1 MRYLIFFFIIIGIR
15 LNAQEILVIDAITKL
30 PIEGVSIVSKLQKS
44 GTISNK
50 KGKLNISTFGSKD
63 TLSIQHLAYQT
74 IQETKSSIKKK
85 TIQLYLKT
93 NALENVEILE
103 SRVQSFKTALTHL
116 KATSL
121 TILNTQSA
129 QTADLLEKTM
139 GISIQNS
146 QNGGGSP
153 NLRGMEAN
161 RLLII
166 VDGIPLNN
174 TIFRSG
180 HLQNTSTIN
189 PAFLKS
195 AEVLFGPA
203 SVAYGNGA
211 MGGAILFNTKPP
223 KNKNSTEFIQQYESS
238 SNAVFTSIVANYE
251 LQNSANI
258 SGFSLKSYGD
268 LKMGNNRKHGFVNWG
283 KEAIITKENIQKETA
298 YQQADFFHK
307 TLFKI
312 NKNNFLLFNSQ
323 YSTSSNINRFDQLN
337 NIKEGRQ
344 EYKYWYYGPQKRF
357 FQSIRL
363 KNYFKSFLADEAVFT
378 IAYQNIEESRHK
390 QKNGDDLMNNRTEY
404 LQVFD
409 FKSDFLKQINS
420 VKFNYGFDSRF
431 QKLNSEA
438 SLSNENNLFYNTSR
452 YPEGGTA
459 VFNNA
464 IYSQVNLQC
473 TKNILLLAG
482 SRYSINS
489 LAASFQD
496 TVTISLPF
504 YEINVHNRSLSNSFQ
519 MLYKLNNELTF
530 NGAIS
535 NGFRNPNTDD
545 IGKIFSKN
553 NISVIVPNN
562 QLSAEKSLNIEIG
575 LQLKIKNLINLQIQ
589 VFQTQITDAIERR
602 EATLNGLDSIV
613 YDGEMMKVMMN
624 TNIGIA
630 TIKGFNFAYQL
641 NINDH
646 FSHNTIINF
655 IGGKAADNLPLAHM
669 PPTNI
674 NSSVKYNYKQQS
686 IELSTHYN
694 GLKKIEDYDLE
705 GVDNLEEATII
716 GNPSWCTLNLKY
728 QTTIDE
734 NLTFIAG
741 IHNIMDIHYKTFGSG
756 ISASGRNFSLT
767 LQSKF

>member
-1 MRYLIFFFIIIGIR
+1 MRYLIFFFILTGFQ
-15 LNAQEILVIDAITKL
+15 LNAQEILVIDAITGL
-30 PIEGVSIVSKLQKS
+30 PVEGVSIVSKLHKS
-44 GTISNK
+44 GIISNK
-50 KGKLNISTFGSKD
+50 EGALNISSFSSED
-63 TLSIQHLAYQT
+63 TLSIQHVSYQT
-74 IQETKSSIKKK
+74 IQERKSSIKKK

-93 NALENVEILE
+93 NALENVEILD
-103 SRVQSFKTALTHL
+103 SRVQSFESVLTYL

-121 TILNTQSA
+121 TIRNTQST

-180 HLQNTSTIN
+180 HLQNASTIN
-189 PAFLKS
+189 PSFLKS
-195 AEVLFGPA
+195 TEVLFGPA

-223 KNKNSTEFIQQYESS
+223 KNKNSMEFIQQYESS
-238 SNAVFTSIVANYE
+238 SNAVFTSIVANYT

-268 LKMGNNRKHGFVNWG
+268 LKMGNNRKHGFSNWG
-283 KEAIITKENIQKETA
+283 KETIITKDNIQKETA

-337 NIKEGRQ
+337 NIKEEKQ

-357 FQSIRL
+357 FQSIRS
-363 KNYFKSFLADEAVFT
+363 KNYFKSLLADEAVFT
-378 IAYQNIEESRHK
+378 VAYQNIEESRHK
-390 QKNGDDLMNNRTEY
+390 QKNGYDLMNNRAEY
-404 LQVFD
+404 LQIFD
-409 FKSDFLKQINS
+409 FKSDFLKQKNI

-438 SLSNENNLFYNTSR
+438 NLSNEKNLFYNTSR
-452 YPEGGTA
+452 YPDGGTA
-459 VFNNA
+459 VLNNA

-473 TKNILLLAG
+473 TKNIMLLAG

-489 LAASFQD
+489 LTASFQD
-496 TVTISLPF
+496 TITIHLPF
-504 YEINVHNRSLSNSFQ
+504 NEISVQNRSLSNSFQ
-519 MLYKLNNELTF
+519 LLYRLNNGLTF

-545 IGKIFSKN
+545 IGKVFSKN
-553 NISVIVPNN
+553 DISVIVPNN
-562 QLSAEKSLNIEIG
+562 QLSAEKSLNIELE

-602 EATLNGLDSIV
+602 EATLSGFDSII

-624 TNIGIA
+624 TNIGSA
-630 TIKGFNFAYQL
+630 TIKGLNFACQL

-646 FSHNTIINF
+646 FSHNTIIN
-655 IGGKAADNLPLAHM
+655 IIEGQTANSLPLAHI

-674 NSSVKYNYKQQS
+674 ISSIKYKYKQQS
-686 IELSTHYN
+686 IDLSTHYN
-694 GLKKIEDYDLE
+694 GLKKVGDYDLE

-716 GNPSWCTLNLKY
+716 GNPSWCTINLKY

-734 NLTFIAG
+734 NLILIAG
-741 IHNIMDIHYKTFGSG
+741 IHNIMDVHYKTFGSG
-756 ISASGRNFSLT
+756 ISAGGRNFSLT

>member
-1 MRYLIFFFIIIGIR
+1 MRCLIFFFILIGIH
-15 LNAQEILVIDAITKL
+15 LNAQEILVIDAITGL
-30 PIEGVSIVSKLQKS
+30 PIEGVSIVSKVQKFS
-44 GTISNK
+44 ITSNK
-50 KGKLNISTFGSKD
+50 EGKLNISFFNPED
-63 TLSIQHLAYQT
+63 TLRIQHLSYQT
-74 IQETKSSIKKK
+74 IQKTKSSIKKK
-85 TIQLYLKT
+85 TIQLFLKT
-93 NALENVEILE
+93 NSLENVEILE
-103 SRVQSFKTALTHL
+103 SRVQSFENTLTYL
-116 KATSL
+116 NVTPL
-121 TILNTQSA
+121 IILNTQST

-180 HLQNTSTIN
+180 HLQNTSIIN
-189 PAFLKS
+189 PVFLKS

-211 MGGAILFNTKPP
+211 MGGAILFNTRPP

-238 SNAVFTSIVANYE
+238 SNAVFASILSNYT

-268 LKMGNNRKHGFVNWG
+268 LKMGRNRKHGFANWG

-307 TLFKI
+307 TLFRL
-312 NKNNFLLFNSQ
+312 NESNFLLFNSQ

-337 NIKEGRQ
+337 NIKEEKQ

-363 KNYFKSFLADEAVFT
+363 KNYFKSLLADEAVFT
-378 IAYQNIEESRHK
+378 VAYQNIKESRHK
-390 QKNGDDLMNNRTEY
+390 QKNGDNLMNNRTEY
-404 LQVFD
+404 LQIFD
-409 FKSDFLKQINS
+409 FKSDFLKQINT
-420 VKFNYGFDSRF
+420 VKLNYGFDSRF

-438 SLSNENNLFYNTSR
+438 NLSKENSLLYNTSR
-452 YPEGGTA
+452 YPDGGTT
-459 VFNNA
+459 VLNNA

-473 TKNILLLAG
+473 TKNIMLLAG

-489 LAASFQD
+489 LTASFQD
-496 TVTISLPF
+496 IITIHLPF
-504 YEINVHNRSLSNSFQ
+504 HEISVKNRSLSNSFQ
-519 MLYKLNNELTF
+519 LLYKLNNGLTF

-553 NISVIVPNN
+553 NISVIMPNN
-562 QLSAEKSLNIEIG
+562 QLSAEKSLNIEMG

-624 TNIGIA
+624 TNIGSA
-630 TIKGFNFAYQL
+630 TIKGLNFTYQL

-646 FSHNTIINF
+646 FSHNTIINV
-655 IGGKAADNLPLAHM
+655 IEGKAADNLPLAHI

-674 NSSVKYNYKQQS
+674 ISSVKYMHKQQS
-686 IELSTHYN
+686 IDLSVHYN
-694 GLKKIEDYDLE
+694 GLKKAEDYDLE

-716 GNPSWCTLNLKY
+716 GNPSWCIINLKY
-728 QTTIDE
+728 QTTIDK
-734 NLTFIAG
+734 NLTFIGG

-767 LQSKF
+767 LQAKL